1 MNWRRNRRSG
11 CRPQAGYW
19 RTLGDILR
27 QSLPAIQPVRL
38 GMEARVARYSRGA
51 GLPGIPRR
59 GRDDGQGQ
67 PSRSEDEWTSV
78 LMDHCDGTVD
88 QKSWDEWL
96 NVRGVPMIP
105 VVRAYGQPF
114 EPDAK

>member
-1 MNWRRNRRSG
+1 M
-11 CRPQAGYW
+11 ALVY
-19 RTLGDILR
+19 LGFLDAVEMTDR
-27 QSLPAIQPVRL
+27 
-38 GMEARVARYSRGA
+38 
-51 GLPGIPRR
+51 
-59 GRDDGQGQ
+59 GQ